1 MICPHPQPLSQVWE
15 KGLGDE
21 GNLGN
26 LVKAPDFFV
35 RSMSNSPA
43 RVRGTITSIETAA
56 KKLRKAQTPTEKM
69 LWKALKG
76 GKLAGLKF
84 RRQHPVGNFIL
95 DFYCPAYK
103 LAIEVDGEIHQTQ
116 MDYDA
121 ARTTQLEAHGYTV
134 IRFSNEAVMQ
144 DVEKILTKI
153 LQAVDALSPSPSP
166 KSGRGE

>member
-1 MICPHPQPLSQVWE
+1 
-15 KGLGDE
+15 
-21 GNLGN
+21 
-26 LVKAPDFFV
+26 
-35 RSMSNSPA
+35 
-43 RVRGTITSIETAA
+43 
-56 KKLRKAQTPTEKM
+56 
-69 LWKALKG
+69 
-76 GKLAGLKF
+76 
-84 RRQHPVGNFIL
+84 
-95 DFYCPAYK
+95 
-103 LAIEVDGEIHQTQ
+103 